1 MNRTTGSAAGEE
13 RARFVELF
21 KPAHLGATLM
31 LGGGV
36 ALHAVE
42 VYISITVLPSVVRDI
57 GGLELLAWT
66 TTIFVAA
73 ALLGSV
79 FISARPRGVSLR
91 KAYVIGSVFF
101 GAGSIFAALAP
112 NMMLVVAGRAVQGFG
127 AGLIVA
133 LGYAFVRHAYPERLW
148 SRASALYAAVWGA
161 ATFIGPSIG
170 GLFADGH
177 LWRIAFAIPAPF
189 TALMAIFGPLRLP
202 DAGDDREHVAVP
214 VVQVLLMVAA
224 VVMLSL
230 AGFAEE
236 PVLRGLWLA
245 AAVVAS
251 VGLVMAERRLFT
263 SVFPEGAT
271 RLSTP
276 LGLIYG
282 FQLLVLLVL
291 SADVYIPYFLQELHG
306 VPPLVSGY
314 LVALVALGWTAGA
327 FFTTHHTGTRAVGS
341 IVLGAALQVVGTAS
355 LALTMPKDDPA
366 GDLVILALVS
376 AGIFLMGAG
385 VGLGWAHLVALVIRL
400 APDRE
405 KDKAS
410 AAITIMQSLGSG
422 SGAALAGVVVNST
435 GLIDPGG
442 TAGNLG
448 AAWWLFAAFTLPS
461 FAALL
466 AGLAL
471 RRRLERHPA

>member
-1 MNRTTGSAAGEE
+1 MTASGEDTAHE
-13 RARFVELF
+13 HQDRARFWDLF
-21 KPAHLGATLM
+21 HPAHLGATLM
-31 LGGGV
+31 LGGGI
-36 ALHAVE
+36 ALHAIE

-57 GGLELLAWT
+57 GGLDLFAWT

-79 FISARPRGVSLR
+79 FISARPKGMSLR
-91 KAYVIGSVFF
+91 RAYVVGAVFF
-101 GAGSIFAALAP
+101 GVGSILTALAP
-112 NMMLVVAGRAVQGFG
+112 TMVLVVAGRAVQGFG

-161 ATFIGPSIG
+161 ATFIGPSLG
-170 GLFADGH
+170 GLFAEGH

-202 DAGDDREHVAVP
+202 EGPDDRTEISVP
-214 VVQVLLMVAA
+214 IVQVLLMVAA

-230 AGFAEE
+230 AGSAESA
-236 PVLRGLWLA
+236 VFRFGWLA
-245 AAVVAS
+245 ASVLAA
-251 VGLVMAERRLFT
+251 VGLVVTERALST
-263 SVFPEGAT
+263 SVFPQGAT

-306 VPPLVSGY
+306 IPPLFSGY
-314 LVALVALGWTAGA
+314 LVALVALGWTSGA
-327 FFTTHHTGTRAVGS
+327 FLTTHHTGNRAIAS
-341 IVLGAALQVVGTAS
+341 IVFGAALQIVGTAS
-355 LALTMPKDDPA
+355 LVFTMAQVNPGSGLGLIA
-366 GDLVILALVS
+366 IIS
-376 AGIFLMGAG
+376 AGIYFMGAG

-422 SGAALAGVVVNST
+422 FGAALAGVIVNST

-442 TAGNLG
+442 EAGNVS
-448 AAWWLFAAFTLPS
+448 AAWWLFAVFTVPAA
-461 FAALL
+461 AALF

-471 RRRLERHPA
+471 KRRLSA